1 MAKSTYGTILEYKT
15 STETDYKFLC
25 DIKNTPAFM
34 PEVNRV
40 ETTTLSDATETNVL
54 GIGRFSDFDFTLNVE
69 DDKKL
74 VGWTFEDVLA
84 LQKNTVYDFRVE
96 SFKGFKKE
104 IEEVTATGGGKD
116 YKATFAGTPFFSV
129 TWSGEVVVGLN
140 ESEVDGI
147 NEATISISTSS
158 TPVIK
163 MGSPTVDSITVTSP
177 IATA

>member
-15 STETDYKFLC
+15 SEETAYRFLC

-84 LQKNTVYDFRVE
+84 LE
-96 SFKGFKKE
+96 HM
-104 IEEVTATGGGKD
+104 
-116 YKATFAGTPFFSV
+116 
-129 TWSGEVVVGLN
+129 GL
-140 ESEVDGI
+140 
-147 NEATISISTSS
+147 ISL
-158 TPVIK
+158 
-163 MGSPTVDSITVTSP
+163 
-177 IATA
+177 

>member
-1 MAKSTYGTILEYKT
+1 MAKSTYGTILEYKPT
-15 STETDYKFLC
+15 GSDDYVFLC

-74 VGWTFEDVLA
+74 VGWTFEDVLE

-104 IEEVTATGGGKD
+104 IEEVSVTGGGTD

-163 MGSPTVDSITVTSP
+163 MGAPTASSITVTSP
-177 IATA
+177 ITTA

>member
-1 MAKSTYGTILEYKT
+1 MAKSTYGTILEYKKGSE
-15 STETDYKFLC
+15 STYKFLC

-84 LQKNTVYDFRVE
+84 LEKNTIYDFRVE
-96 SFKGFKKE
+96 SFKGFKKTVDE
-104 IEEVTATGGGKD
+104 SGN
-116 YKATFAGTPFFSV
+116 ATFEGTPFFSV
-129 TWSGEVVVGLN
+129 TWAGEVVVGLN

-163 MGSPTVDSITVTSP
+163 MGEPTVASL
-177 IATA
+177 ATA

>member
-1 MAKSTYGTILEYKT
+1 MAKSTYGTILEYRDDSSKEY
-15 STETDYKFLC
+15 SFLC

-84 LQKNTVYDFRVE
+84 LEKNKVYQFRVE
-96 SFKGFKKE
+96 SFKGFNKTVDK
-104 IEEVTATGGGKD
+104 TTGN
-116 YKATFAGTPFFSV
+116 ATFEGTPFFSV

-158 TPVIK
+158 NTEVYLFK
-163 MGSPTVDSITVTSP
+163 SIT
-177 IATA
+177 

>member
-1 MAKSTYGTILEYKT
+1 MAKSTYGTILEYKE
-15 STETDYKFLC
+15 SSESAYKFLC

-74 VGWTFEDVLA
+74 VGWTFDDVLA
-84 LQKNTVYDFRVE
+84 LEKNTIYDFRVE
-96 SFKGFKKE
+96 SFKNFKKT
-104 IEEVTATGGGKD
+104 VTGGT
-116 YKATFAGTPFFSV
+116 ASFVGTPFFSV
-129 TWSGEVVVGLN
+129 TWTGEAVVGLN

-147 NEATISISTSS
+147 NEATISVSTSS

-163 MGSPTVDSITVTSP
+163 MGEPTVISL
-177 IATA
+177 ATAPSTGA

>member
-1 MAKSTYGTILEYKT
+1 MAKSTYGTILEYRDDSSKEY
-15 STETDYKFLC
+15 SFLC

-69 DDKKL
+69 DDKTL

-84 LQKNTVYDFRVE
+84 LEKNKVYQFRVE
-96 SFKGFKKE
+96 SFKGFKKSVDE
-104 IEEVTATGGGKD
+104 TG
-116 YKATFAGTPFFSV
+116 KATFEGTPFFSV

-158 TPVIK
+158 TPIIK
-163 MGSPTVDSITVTSP
+163 MGQPTTDANSKDVTLGTKP
-177 IATA
+177 KA